1 MWSKAAVQ
9 RNVDTLRGDGHI
21 VIEPEVAIA
30 YEVDSGEARES
41 LVVPEPTKL
50 VEQLR
55 EIHRQPEFLPVSG
68 S

>member
-1 MWSKAAVQ
+1 
-9 RNVDTLRGDGHI
+9 LRGDGHI

-30 YEVDSGEARES
+30 YEVDSGETRES

-55 EIHRQPEFLPVSG
+55 EIHRQPEFLPVTG